1 MVRALAI
8 VRGEA
13 QPTVEGQRA
22 NASIGRYGALE
33 IPAFRTWFIASI
45 VSNIGSWMQIV
56 GQGWLILQLTN
67 SPFYLGL
74 VGLVRAIPTIA
85 FSLVGGVIADRFD
98 RKKILV
104 VTQVVAALS
113 SLLLAVLTWTGVV
126 NVWQILVIGFVSS
139 VFFAVDNPTRQAI
152 VPDMVGRE
160 RVTSAVGLNSA
171 AWNGAAIIG
180 PSIAGVLLAVMSAA
194 GLFMLNGLSYFAVI
208 GALFVLPEL
217 PRRAVARRSAVGQL
231 ADGLRYISEY
241 RLIWGMLLLIAVP
254 SIVARPYVQL
264 MPVFARDVL
273 GRGSAGYGLL
283 MAASGVGALIGAL
296 LTASL
301 GDYRRRGM
309 LLLGVTFGLGIAL
322 VAFAESSS
330 FALSLLLAGIL
341 GGTSTLMMSLTNSLL
356 QEIVSDDMRG
366 RVLSV
371 YTLIAGGFMPLGSMV
386 LGTAGALASVTLAVA
401 VGGVITMATVVV
413 IARTMREVQ
422 SVG

>member
-1 MVRALAI
+1 
-8 VRGEA
+8 
-13 QPTVEGQRA
+13 
-22 NASIGRYGALE
+22 
-33 IPAFRTWFIASI
+33 
-45 VSNIGSWMQIV
+45 
-56 GQGWLILQLTN
+56 
-67 SPFYLGL
+67 
-74 VGLVRAIPTIA
+74 
-85 FSLVGGVIADRFD
+85 
-98 RKKILV
+98 
-104 VTQVVAALS
+104 
-113 SLLLAVLTWTGVV
+113 
-126 NVWQILVIGFVSS
+126 
-139 VFFAVDNPTRQAI
+139 
-152 VPDMVGRE
+152 
-160 RVTSAVGLNSA
+160 VGLNSA

-422 SVG
+422 SVS